1 MANKPKYSLSI
12 DLNALNHL
20 GINLYSNTPAVVSE
34 VVANSWDA
42 DAKKVT
48 IDIEHSAIT
57 IVDDGFGMTAVEINE
72 KYLKVGYRKREKES
86 VITPK
91 GRHVMGRKG
100 IGKLSLFSIA
110 DTIEVHSV
118 KTNKG
123 GKIIEK
129 NGLIMNSQ
137 KIQKAIEDGNASYH
151 PEVVPASKITIRKG
165 TKIILRDLRK
175 NVDTTEAYLRK
186 RLARRFSIIGADQEF
201 SVKVNKKA
209 ISVQDRDYFKKIEF
223 LWHIGDG
230 SEKYV
235 TYSKNAKKTTKLD
248 GIIDAATEY
257 KINGWVGTFDE
268 QQSIEEGNN
277 SIVILAWGKLIHEDI
292 LKDIKEGGVFT
303 KYLIGEIR
311 ADFLDSDQNEDI
323 ATSDRQNLKE
333 NDPRFIKLRDYV
345 QKEILRDIQN
355 KWRDWRN
362 EGAEKKALQNAA
374 IKKWFERLGKDNKKS
389 ARELFGKIESLP
401 IADPTAKRELYKH
414 GILAFETLALK
425 SNLTMLETIDTEK
438 DFQLVQSVFES
449 MDDLELVH
457 YGQIARN
464 RFGVLKKFQDI
475 APNAK
480 EKVIQQHIFDH
491 LWLLDPSWER
501 ASTDQHIEEKVITA
515 FGKISAKLKKEEREG
530 RVDIRYQTA
539 AGKHIIIEL
548 KKYSRLVTATEL
560 IEQISKYRD
569 ALEKILSVTYP
580 ERTPDIEVICILGR
594 KPPGKDKENREMLR
608 AINAKYITYDT
619 LIRQTRDSYR
629 DFIDKNKELE
639 RIQKMIEAL

>member
-1 MANKPKYSLSI
+1 MTNKPKYSLSI

-48 IDIEHSAIT
+48 IDIEHNAIM
-57 IVDDGFGMTAVEINE
+57 IGDDGFGMTAAEINE

-123 GKIIEK
+123 SKIIEK

-151 PEVVPASKITIRKG
+151 PEVVPASGITIRKG

-175 NVDTTEAYLRK
+175 NVDTTENYLRK
-186 RLARRFSIIGADQEF
+186 RLARRFSVIGADQEF
-201 SVKVNKKA
+201 SVIVNKKA
-209 ISVQDRDYFKKIEF
+209 ITVQDRDYFKKIEF

-235 TYSKNAKKTTKLD
+235 SYSKNAKKTTKLD
-248 GIIDAATEY
+248 GMIDGADGYNIT
-257 KINGWVGTFDE
+257 GWVGTFDE

-333 NDPRFIKLRDYV
+333 NDPRFTKLRDYI
-345 QKEILRDIQN
+345 QKEVLRDIQN

-362 EGAEKKALQNAA
+362 EGAEEKALQNAA
-374 IKKWFERLGKDNKKS
+374 IKQWFERLGKDNKKS

-425 SNLTMLETIDTEK
+425 NNLTMLETVDTEK
-438 DFQLVQSVFES
+438 DFKLVQSVFES

-548 KKYSRLVTATEL
+548 KRYSRLVSATEL
-560 IEQISKYRD
+560 IAQIGKYRD

-580 ERTPDIEVICILGR
+580 KRTPDIEVICILGR
-594 KPPGKDKENREMLR
+594 NPPGKDKENREMLR

-619 LIRQTRDSYR
+619 LIQQTRDSYR

-639 RIQKMIEAL
+639 RIQKMIEGL

>member
-1 MANKPKYSLSI
+1 MSNEPKYSLSI

-42 DAKKVT
+42 DANKVT
-48 IDIEHSAIT
+48 IDIKKNAIT
-57 IVDDGFGMTAVEINE
+57 ITDDGLGMTATEINE
-72 KYLKVGYRKREKES
+72 KYLKVGYRKRDKEA
-86 VITPK
+86 VITDK

-118 KTNKG
+118 KRDTQ
-123 GKIIEK
+123 GKIEEK
-129 NGLIMNSQ
+129 NGLVMNAQ
-137 KIQKAIEDGNASYH
+137 KIKQAIELGNVAYH
-151 PEVVPASKITIRKG
+151 PDVVPTSKIKIKKG

-175 NVDTTEAYLRK
+175 NVDTAALYLRK
-186 RLARRFSIIGADQEF
+186 RLARRFSIIGAEQNF
-201 SVKVNKKA
+201 AVVVNKRP
-209 ISVQDRDYFKKIEF
+209 ITVEDRDYFKKIEF
-223 LWHIGDG
+223 LWYIGEG
-230 SEKYV
+230 SEKYIG
-235 TYSKNAKKTTKLD
+235 YAKNALKTTKLD
-248 GIIDAATEY
+248 GLIDPVAGY
-257 KINGWVGTFDE
+257 KISGWVGTFDE

-311 ADFLDSDQNEDI
+311 ADFLDSDQNDDI

-333 NDPRFIKLRDYV
+333 NDPRFTKLRDYV

-362 EGAEKKALQNAA
+362 EGAEKKALQNPA
-374 IKKWFERLGKDNKKS
+374 IKQWFERLGKDNKKS

-401 IADPTAKRELYKH
+401 IADPTSKRELYKH

-425 SNLTMLETIDTEK
+425 NNLTTLEAIDTEK
-438 DFQLVQSVFES
+438 DFKLVKSVFES

-457 YGQIARN
+457 YGQIAQN
-464 RFGVLKKFQDI
+464 RFGVLKKFENI
-475 APNAK
+475 APTAK

-501 ASTDQHIEEKVITA
+501 ASTDQHIEQKAITA
-515 FGKISAKLKKEEREG
+515 FGKITAKLKKEEQEG

-548 KKYSRLVTATEL
+548 KKYSRSVTATEL
-560 IEQISKYRD
+560 IDQISKYRN
-569 ALEKILSVTYP
+569 ALEKILAVTYP
-580 ERTPDIEVICILGR
+580 DRSPDIGIICILGR
-594 KPPGKDKENREMLR
+594 KPPGKDKENRQMLD
-608 AINAKYITYDT
+608 AINAKYITYDS

-629 DFIDKNKELE
+629 DFIDKNKELA
-639 RIQKMIEAL
+639 RIQKLIEKL